1 VDVSAH
7 RAPGRIALAGRDDA
21 VHASLVSEL
30 VDSRLGRFFD
40 VEAARWGRVH
50 PELSGLVGTLRRFVE
65 GGGKRMRASFCYL
78 GWWAALPAGCEA
90 TSELD
95 PVIDVAAAIELLH
108 AFALIHDDVMDG
120 SDLRRGRPAV
130 HKQLEADHVASGWRG
145 EGRRFGEGMAVLLG
159 DVALSWADC
168 LLAPHRPLVGAV
180 WDELRV
186 ELTMGQYLDML
197 GAAQGASDACAARL
211 VATLKSGHY
220 SVMRPL
226 QLGAA
231 LAGCLDRLGPAYA
244 AFGAPIGEAF
254 QLRDDLLGVYGEPD
268 VTGKPAGED
277 LREGKATLLVA
288 IATASAPVSAAPLLA
303 RLGDPELGDDEVARF
318 RRLFHTCGATAAVEA
333 AISTRVEVGLHAL
346 ANAPIRPDGR
356 RALAGLA
363 RDAAW
368 RVC

>member
-1 VDVSAH
+1 MD
-7 RAPGRIALAGRDDA
+7 LAGRDDE
-21 VHASLVSEL
+21 VHTSLVLAL
-30 VDSRLGRFFD
+30 VEERLARFFD

-50 PELSGLVGTLRRFVE
+50 PELAGLVGTLRQFVE
-65 GGGKRMRASFCYL
+65 GGGKRLRASFCYL

-120 SDLRRGRPAV
+120 SDLRRGRPSV
-130 HKQLEADHVASGWRG
+130 HRQMEADHVASGWRG
-145 EGRRFGEGMAVLLG
+145 EGRRFSEGMAVLLG
-159 DVALSWADC
+159 DVAFSWADC

-186 ELTMGQYLDML
+186 ELTMGQYLDMV
-197 GAAQGASDACAARL
+197 GAAQGASDARSARL

-231 LAGCLDRLGPAYA
+231 LAGSLEGLGAAYA

-254 QLRDDLLGVYGEPD
+254 QLRDDLLGVYGEPE

-288 IATASAPVSAAPLLA
+288 IATASAPASAAPLLA
-303 RLGDPELGDDEVARF
+303 RLGDPDLSDDDVARF
-318 RRLFHTCGATAAVEA
+318 RHLFSSCGAKAAVEA
-333 AISTRVEVGLHAL
+333 AISTRVAVGLHAL
-346 ANAPIRPDGR
+346 GRAAIRPDGR
-356 RALAGLA
+356 RALADLA